1 MVNGEELKNI
11 FNKINIVIE
20 ENKLYLSELDAAI
33 GDGDHGLNMSKGFKA
48 VVKKINDL
56 EEDDLGKILKACGMA
71 LVTNVGGASGPL
83 YGTALLNGSKAVA
96 KKNCININDFIEILQ
111 ASLDGIK
118 MIGKAMEGEKTMI
131 DALSPALEA
140 GRKALGE
147 NKSSKDILI
156 AIRDAAKEGM
166 ENTKNIIATKG
177 RASYLDE
184 RSLGHQDAG
193 ATSMYLILNTIAEE
207 FISWGESKWLEL

>member
-1 MVNGEELKNI
+1 
-11 FNKINIVIE
+11 
-20 ENKLYLSELDAAI
+20 
-33 GDGDHGLNMSKGFKA
+33 
-48 VVKKINDL
+48 
-56 EEDDLGKILKACGMA
+56 
-71 LVTNVGGASGPL
+71 
-83 YGTALLNGSKAVA
+83 
-96 KKNCININDFIEILQ
+96 
-111 ASLDGIK
+111 
-118 MIGKAMEGEKTMI
+118 MEGEKTMI

-207 FISWGESKWLEL
+207 FIS

>member
-96 KKNCININDFIEILQ
+96 KKTCININDFIEILQ

-207 FISWGESKWLEL
+207 FMS

>member
-83 YGTALLNGSKAVA
+83 
-96 KKNCININDFIEILQ
+96 
-111 ASLDGIK
+111 
-118 MIGKAMEGEKTMI
+118 
-131 DALSPALEA
+131 
-140 GRKALGE
+140 
-147 NKSSKDILI
+147 
-156 AIRDAAKEGM
+156 
-166 ENTKNIIATKG
+166 
-177 RASYLDE
+177 
-184 RSLGHQDAG
+184 
-193 ATSMYLILNTIAEE
+193 
-207 FISWGESKWLEL
+207 

>member
-1 MVNGEELKNI
+1 
-11 FNKINIVIE
+11 
-20 ENKLYLSELDAAI
+20 
-33 GDGDHGLNMSKGFKA
+33 MSKGFKA

-207 FISWGESKWLEL
+207 FIS